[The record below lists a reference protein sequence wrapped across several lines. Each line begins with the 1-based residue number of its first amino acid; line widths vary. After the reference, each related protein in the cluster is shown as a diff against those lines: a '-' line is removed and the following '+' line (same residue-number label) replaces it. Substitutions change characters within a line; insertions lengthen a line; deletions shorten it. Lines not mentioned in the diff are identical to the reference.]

1 MNREVLGV
9 LISREEYDEYIKL
22 KNKNTPMKKIND
34 KNRHVLCCPICKY
47 VVDNAVPKQNYC
59 DRCGQKLK

>member
-1 MNREVLGV
+1 MNREVIGV

-47 VVDNAVPKQNYC
+47 VVDDAVPKQNYC

>member
-22 KNKNTPMKKIND
+22 KNKNTPMKKMND
-34 KNRHVLCCPICKY
+34 KNRHVLRCPICKY

-59 DRCGQKLK
+59 DRCGG

>member
-1 MNREVLGV
+1 MNREILGV
-9 LISREEYDEYIKL
+9 FISREEYDEYIKL

-59 DRCGQKLK
+59 DRCGQRLK

>member
-22 KNKNTPMKKIND
+22 KNKNTPMKKMVD
-34 KNRHVLCCPICKY
+34 KNWHVLRCPICKY
-47 VVDNAVPKQNYC
+47 VVDNAAPKQNYC

>member
-1 MNREVLGV
+1 MNRDVLGV